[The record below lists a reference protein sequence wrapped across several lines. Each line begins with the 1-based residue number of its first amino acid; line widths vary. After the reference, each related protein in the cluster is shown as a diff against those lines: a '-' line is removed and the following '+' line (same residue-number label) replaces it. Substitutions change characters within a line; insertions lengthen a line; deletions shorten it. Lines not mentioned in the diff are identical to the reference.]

1 MSLHSGAT
9 EILPGLWLGD
19 LTSAQD
25 TNFLKDKQIHVMFNC
40 SKSVESPNH
49 SLIKGSYH
57 LNVLN
62 NYNINN
68 NLTLVCQQLDSY
80 CQRLQQHLRQSNI
93 LIYCEN
99 GYRMA
104 PVFMTMYLMK
114 VGSFKAVYV
123 VKCLRTKRVNLD
135 QAIKPHL
142 TLISYYQR
150 LLRIT

>member
-25 TNFLKDKQIHVMFNC
+25 TNFLKDKQVHIMFNC
-40 SKSVESPNH
+40 SKSSESPNH
-49 SLIKGSYH
+49 SLMKGIYH

-68 NLTLVCQQLDSY
+68 LHLVCQQLDTY
-80 CQRLQQHLRQSNI
+80 CHRLKQHLCQSNI

-114 VGSFKAVYV
+114 TGSFKAAYV
-123 VKCLRTKRVNLD
+123 IKCLRTKRVNLD
-135 QAIKPHL
+135 HAIKPHL
-142 TLISYYQR
+142 VLISYYQR
-150 LLRIT
+150 LLKIT